1 MSTSHIS
8 VDCVVVCQLRCTIN
22 NQVSENYVEDQ
33 KKKKEMVINFCVIG
47 SAHDRALRLAG
58 RHRDKEIC

>member
-33 KKKKEMVINFCVIG
+33 KKK
-47 SAHDRALRLAG
+47 
-58 RHRDKEIC
+58 RDGNKFLCNRICS